1 MIFEKLADARLDAG
15 WSSIQQAIHYLLPEP
30 ASAVELLHATYH
42 SLSEIERKL
51 YLYSPQLVARIDQEG
66 QLHSALLF
74 EPPRVPDHRQ
84 GLEEGLR
91 ALLTW
96 LVSHDRVAEAQGWAQ
111 LSRVLMES
119 LPDLDY
125 LDKGAQA
132 SIFCVGAQTSR
143 YYLNLQTLQRSSR
156 LELLKQLD
164 ASELYNK
171 VYPLS
176 EHEKLSLGGVGIEI
190 LSKGYRTKIYIRG
203 CLSALIQQAKRII
216 DEEELPQL
224 AQIESR
230 GFIRE
235 DMDAE
240 MAIELDSSGALRTKW
255 VYFVGGSELGVK
267 CAEHWVSRGR
277 HWERLRDLLT
287 ILGGDKSLF
296 ALGLEARAG
305 DEWPRR
311 INIYAR
317 KARDL

>member
-1 MIFEKLADARLDAG
+1 M
-15 WSSIQQAIHYLLPEP
+15 
-30 ASAVELLHATYH
+30 
-42 SLSEIERKL
+42 SEIERKL

-96 LVSHDRVAEAQGWAQ
+96 LVSHNRVAEAQGWAQ

-164 ASELYNK
+164 ASELYNRGL
-171 VYPLS
+171 PLS

-190 LSKGYRTKIYIRG
+190 LSKGYRGRKYIF
-203 CLSALIQQAKRII
+203 A
-216 DEEELPQL
+216 D
-224 AQIESR
+224 
-230 GFIRE
+230 
-235 DMDAE
+235 
-240 MAIELDSSGALRTKW
+240 
-255 VYFVGGSELGVK
+255 
-267 CAEHWVSRGR
+267 VSR
-277 HWERLRDLLT
+277 LLSNKRSV
-287 ILGGDKSLF
+287 LLMKKNSL
-296 ALGLEARAG
+296 
-305 DEWPRR
+305 
-311 INIYAR
+311 N
-317 KARDL
+317 